1 MREFGMMSA
10 VDVWRCLE
18 MSWCLAWLVVCLG
31 GWVGGCLLAC
41 WLAGWLAGS
50 LARSLARLE
59 REKATKGFAALHR
72 HHCRKPRS
80 FAPSRIGKTDAAPIR
95 MQNGCFHVGALEH
108 REVSSPTGI
117 PLPGTMQPMPL
128 AWSTNGRRAW
138 MW

>member
-1 MREFGMMSA
+1 MYG
-10 VDVWRCLE
+10 DVWRCLGV
-18 MSWCLAWLVVCLG
+18 WLGWWFVWVG
-31 GWVGGCLLAC
+31 GWVVACLLAC
-41 WLAGWLAGS
+41 LLAGWLAGWLARS